1 MTNEA
6 IETLLYFLSKTH
18 VPASQQDEF
27 FWAVAQLEALRS
39 KQIHAA

>member
-1 MTNEA
+1 MTSEA

-18 VPASQQDEF
+18 VPTTQQDQF

-39 KQIHAA
+39 KQIQAA